1 MFALILLALT
11 ACGETPPP
19 APAEAPAP
27 PVAEAPPAPAEAPPA
42 PAAPAAAPFTRVVN
56 LNTATDAEISAG
68 VPGIG
73 KKMIH
78 EFEEYRPYA
87 SIVQF
92 RKEMSKYVDDATIAE
107 YERFVFVPVD
117 ANQAD
122 AATLQQL
129 PGVSVEDAEA
139 LIKARPFANNDAFFA
154 ALTDKVSPEELVSA
168 KGLLKQ

>member
-19 APAEAPAP
+19 APAEAPVP
-27 PVAEAPPAPAEAPPA
+27 PVAEAPPAPAPAEA
-42 PAAPAAAPFTRVVN
+42 PAAPATAPFTRTVN

-92 RKEMSKYVDDATIAE
+92 RKEMSKYVDAAAIAE
-107 YERFVFVPVD
+107 YEKFVFVPVEP
-117 ANQAD
+117 NQAD
-122 AATLQQL
+122 AASLQQL
-129 PGVSVEDAEA
+129 PGVSAEDADA
-139 LIKARPFANNDAFFA
+139 LIKARPFANNDAFLT
-154 ALTDKVSPEELVSA
+154 ALTDKVSPEELTQA

>member
-11 ACGETPPP
+11 ACGEAPP
-19 APAEAPAP
+19 PAP
-27 PVAEAPPAPAEAPPA
+27 PVAEAPPAPAEAPAAPAEA
-42 PAAPAAAPFTRVVN
+42 PAAPTAPFTRTVN

-122 AATLQQL
+122 APTLAQL
-129 PGVSVEDAEA
+129 PGVSAEDADA
-139 LIKARPFANNDAFFA
+139 LIKARPFANNDAFIA
-154 ALTDKVSPEELVSA
+154 ALTDKVSPAELGIA
-168 KGLLKQ
+168 KAMLKQ

>member
-19 APAEAPAP
+19 APAEAPDT
-27 PVAEAPPAPAEAPPA
+27 PVAEAPPAPAEAP
-42 PAAPAAAPFTRVVN
+42 AAPFTRVVN

-122 AATLQQL
+122 AATLQ
-129 PGVSVEDAEA
+129 
-139 LIKARPFANNDAFFA
+139 
-154 ALTDKVSPEELVSA
+154 
-168 KGLLKQ
+168 

>member
-19 APAEAPAP
+19 APAEAPTP
-27 PVAEAPPAPAEAPPA
+27 PVAEAPPAPAEAPAA
-42 PAAPAAAPFTRVVN
+42 PAAPAAPFTRTVN
-56 LNTATDAEISAG
+56 LNTATDAEITAG

-87 SIVQF
+87 SILQF

-107 YERFVFVPVD
+107 YEKFVFVPVD

-122 AATLQQL
+122 AATLAQL
-129 PGVSVEDAEA
+129 PGVSAEDADA
-139 LIKARPFANNDAFFA
+139 LIKARPFANNDAFIT
-154 ALTDKVSPEELVSA
+154 ALTDKVSPEELNQA
-168 KGLLKQ
+168 KGMLKQ